1 MESYESA
8 SFWDA
13 VRSWA
18 DSAGLLLPTESDD
31 PPRPKVPQAVCDS
44 CPICQAAATLDQVNP
59 QVVAD
64 MTDVA
69 RSLMTGLGSALASA
83 SEQRTTSPGF
93 AEPVVDWGDEPQT
106 EGQRDDEARGDGA
119 DEDGPDEH
127 GPDDGAA

>member
-1 MESYESA
+1 MAPASGEPH

-18 DSAGLLLPTESDD
+18 DSAGLLLPPDPETVADSGIPTD

-64 MTDVA
+64 LTEVA
-69 RSLMTGLGSALASA
+69 RSVIAGLTSALNSA
-83 SEQRTTSPGF
+83 ADQRVQGSP
-93 AEPVVDWGDEPQT
+93 AVEPGDEPAPEQP
-106 EGQRDDEARGDGA
+106 G
-119 DEDGPDEH
+119 
-127 GPDDGAA
+127 